1 MVTDG
6 SGSSPLLIAF
16 PLIGYL
22 CVKYYL
28 LIGLISYERG
38 VCIKALQ

>member
-1 MVTDG
+1 MVTDE
-6 SGSSPLLIAF
+6 SVSSPLLIAF

-28 LIGLISYERG
+28 LIGLISYEWG
-38 VCIKALQ
+38 L